1 VKVDTINVSH
11 IHLALTMHTRIHAHT
26 RTMTMNTIN
35 ANGLTF
41 AYLEEGHGP
50 LVLMLHGFP
59 DTAHTWSHQMT
70 SLAGAGYRVIAP
82 FLRGYPPTDI
92 PHNGYYDKA
101 TLVRDV
107 AALIGALSEGEPV
120 YLVGQD
126 WGAITAYGVVAAY
139 PELVRRAV
147 VMAVPHPAEVNKS
160 LLLPKHVQ
168 RSFHWWFFQ
177 LPNLPEKALPEND
190 FAFIDYLWDYWTTPG
205 HCDEAHIASIKDML
219 KQPGA
224 LAATLG
230 YYRAMFDAQKMD
242 PRLDDVRRAMERT
255 IQTPTLALC
264 GADDLRAELMT
275 DQGQYFTGEY
285 HFELVPGAGHFLH
298 REQPEQVT
306 QLVID
311 WLGKTGT

>member
-1 VKVDTINVSH
+1 MNVDTINVSH
-11 IHLALTMHTRIHAHT
+11 IHLALTMHT

-59 DTAHTWSHQMT
+59 DTAHTWSHQMA
-70 SLAGAGYRVIAP
+70 SLAAAGYRVIAP

-120 YLVGQD
+120 YLVSQD

-190 FAFIDYLWDYWTTPG
+190 LPSLTISGTTGPHQATVMKRILQASRTCSNNPVHLRQRWAITVPCLMFKRWTHVLTMYAARWSEQYRRQRWRCAAPTTY
-205 HCDEAHIASIKDML
+205 
-219 KQPGA
+219 A
-224 LAATLG
+224 LN
-230 YYRAMFDAQKMD
+230 
-242 PRLDDVRRAMERT
+242 
-255 IQTPTLALC
+255 
-264 GADDLRAELMT
+264 
-275 DQGQYFTGEY
+275 
-285 HFELVPGAGHFLH
+285 
-298 REQPEQVT
+298 
-306 QLVID
+306 
-311 WLGKTGT
+311 